1 VFKEFR
7 GRFIW
12 INVLLATLVVL
23 GTAGYMAVEGW
34 DFMDSLYMTVITLT
48 AVGYSEVNP
57 LNPGGRVLTMFL
69 LALGITWIG
78 LWFALL
84 TAFLVELDLTHVLRR
99 RRLMKDLKY
108 LRNHVIVCGAGRTGR
123 QVIQELEEAGIPW
136 VVLERDHDRVEELR
150 EGLPDGR
157 FMIADATHDDPLLEA
172 GLERARGLI
181 ACLSE
186 DTDNLFVCLSAR
198 HLVSDVTIV
207 ARAWD
212 EDAVGKL
219 LRAGATQVVSPNV
232 SGAARMASAIL
243 RPSVFSF
250 LDVATRSPGMNL
262 RMEQAEIGRGSPVD
276 GHSLAEAEIAQRTG
290 LLVIAHKKTGD
301 APGDFTFNPRADT
314 CLAAGDQIIVL
325 GTPEQ
330 ISGLRDYL
338 WG

>member
-1 VFKEFR
+1 M
-7 GRFIW
+7 
-12 INVLLATLVVL
+12 TLVVL
-23 GTAGYMAVEGW
+23 GTAGYMVVERW
-34 DFMDSLYMTVITLT
+34 SFADALYMTVITLT

-57 LNPGGRVLTMFL
+57 LTPGGRVVTML
-69 LALGITWIG
+69 LLGLGITWIG

-99 RRLMKDLKY
+99 RRLMKDLKNI
-108 LRNHVIVCGAGRTGR
+108 RNHVIVCGAGRTGR
-123 QVIQELEEAGIPW
+123 QVVQELEDSHIPW
-136 VVLERDHDRVEELR
+136 VVLERDHDRVEILR
-150 EGLPDGR
+150 GELPDGR
-157 FMIADATHDDPLLEA
+157 FMVADATHDDPLLEA

-181 ACLSE
+181 TCLSE

-212 EDAVGKL
+212 EDSVGKL

-262 RMEQAEIGRGSPVD
+262 RMEQAEITRDSPVAGD
-276 GHSLAEAEIAQRTG
+276 SLAQARIPQETG
-290 LLVIAHKKTGD
+290 LIVIAHKKAGAEPGRFDFNPLADTRLDTGD
-301 APGDFTFNPRADT
+301 E
-314 CLAAGDQIIVL
+314 IIVL

-330 ISGLRDYL
+330 ISGLRDYVS
-338 WG
+338 G